1 MFYITRMNYHR
12 GREICVIALFFSLA
26 GLSQCLIYFV
36 LWTFGIVDAV
46 EHEVCGQ
53 RAISKVEAMDLI

>member
-1 MFYITRMNYHR
+1 MDYHR
-12 GREICVIALFFSLA
+12 EEKYVLCHYSLIWQDF
-26 GLSQCLIYFV
+26 LSVSSILLYGHLEF
-36 LWTFGIVDAV
+36 VDAV